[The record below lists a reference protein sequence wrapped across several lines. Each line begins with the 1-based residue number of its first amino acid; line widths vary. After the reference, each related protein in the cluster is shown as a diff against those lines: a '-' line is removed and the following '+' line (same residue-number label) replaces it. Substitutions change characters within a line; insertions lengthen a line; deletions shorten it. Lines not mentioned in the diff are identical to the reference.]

1 MVDGP
6 VSEHIL
12 RGLAAGAFAA
22 TAFAIARTRAPMRL
36 VGAAFFVAAIGHVLD
51 NDSALRTPGSHASF
65 VTWCLS
71 ALAPALFWAFAT
83 GLFADERA
91 IPRWRYAPAG
101 FALALSLI
109 AGWSPPPYAHA
120 FSIFYNLLTAVLI
133 LHAFVVI
140 WRGAPD
146 DLVEPRRRLRVPVI
160 VAGAAYVLAIAAGD
174 LGSANGFALEI
185 SPRAQA
191 AILALLALS
200 VAAVLLGADADLLGA
215 ARPIRSDTPV
225 PGPDV
230 PALARLGRALDE
242 EEIWRREKLTIGALA
257 AHLAMPEHRLR
268 RLINGTLG
276 YRNFASLINERRIAA
291 ARIVLADPAQ
301 ASKSVAAIAFELGFG
316 SLGPFN
322 RAFKEATG
330 ATPTEWRAAPK
341 RENSG
346 RD

>member
-1 MVDGP
+1 MIDSP
-6 VSEHIL
+6 VLENIL

-22 TAFAIARTRAPMRL
+22 TAFAIARTRAPVRL

-51 NDSALRTPGSHASF
+51 NDSALRGPGGHASF

-83 GLFADERA
+83 GLFADARA

-101 FALALSLI
+101 FALTLSLT
-109 AGWSPPPYAHA
+109 AGWSPPPYAHV

-133 LHAFVVI
+133 LHAFAVI
-140 WRGAPD
+140 WRGAPG

-160 VAGAAYVLAIAAGD
+160 VAGAAYVLAIAAAD
-174 LGSANGFALEI
+174 LGRTSGALQI
-185 SPRAQA
+185 SPLAQA
-191 AILALLALS
+191 AILALLALAA
-200 VAAVLLGADADLLGA
+200 AAVLLDADADLLGA
-215 ARPIRSDTPV
+215 ARPARTDTPA
-225 PGPDV
+225 PDS
-230 PALARLGRALDE
+230 PMLARLTRALDE
-242 EEIWRREKLTIGALA
+242 EEIWRREKLTIGTLA
-257 AHLAMPEHRLR
+257 AHLAVPEHRLR

-276 YRNFASLINERRIAA
+276 YRNFAGLINARRIAA
-291 ARIVLADPAQ
+291 ARIALADPAQ

-330 ATPTEWRAAPK
+330 ATPTAWRTAPK
-341 RENSG
+341 RENPG